1 MEDETDKDL
10 ALEYFDEDL
19 KEQSEDIDED
29 YEFEPPEENKAKK
42 LNVNNI
48 FIVLIAAVL
57 LVIFII
63 VFVSKFTQTKK
74 KEAAQLDKAGTKF
87 IPEIEIAKKDVA
99 FDFSDT
105 DSDFPN
111 EKEKKKDAVN
121 RCRDSYRMHEG
132 ARR

>member
-74 KEAAQLDKAGTKF
+74 RKLHSLIKPGQSLFRKLKLQRRMLLLIFPILTVIFRMKRKR
-87 IPEIEIAKKDVA
+87 KKMLMI
-99 FDFSDT
+99 
-105 DSDFPN
+105 
-111 EKEKKKDAVN
+111 
-121 RCRDSYRMHEG
+121 Y
-132 ARR
+132 